1 MNFDK
6 NANIPERVFFAG
18 SEFTLKNCKSPGG
31 ILMSHVFRQND
42 IRGVAGKDLT
52 DAFVAELGQAL
63 AAFYRRH
70 QVDTISLG
78 YDCRLS
84 SPRFRDLL
92 AKGLVDGGLH
102 VIDIGMGPTP
112 LVYFSLFN
120 LPVGG
125 GVMITGSHNP
135 ADENGFKICL
145 GKSTVFGE
153 QIQEIR
159 AIFEAGASDYRTGP
173 AELTSQPLAAQYIN
187 YLKGLFHPGP
197 RKIKAVVDAGNGT
210 GNLVA
215 VELYESLGWEIVD
228 IFSEPDGHFP
238 NHHPDPTLPENIT
251 ALSAQVKA
259 NHADLGIAFDGDA
272 DRIGVVDTKGRI
284 LWGDQLMVIY
294 ARDIVKHHPGAKI
307 IGEVKCSQ
315 SMFDDIQAIGG
326 RPIMWKVGHSLIKA
340 KMKEEN
346 ALLAG
351 EMSGHLFFADRYYG
365 YDDAVYAGARLLE
378 ILSNS
383 ELTLAQMVDQLPKT
397 FTTPE
402 IRFDCPDDQKFPL
415 VERLVKLF
423 NSQYEVIAIDGARI
437 IFEHGWGLVRA
448 SNTQPVLVMRFEAD
462 SQQALEQIQAE
473 VQSELEKLMGK

>member
-1 MNFDK
+1 MF
-6 NANIPERVFFAG
+6 
-18 SEFTLKNCKSPGG
+18 
-31 ILMSHVFRQND
+31 HVFRQND

-52 DAFVAELGQAL
+52 DEFVEELGRAM
-63 AAFYRRH
+63 ATFYYKH

-84 SPRFRDLL
+84 SPGFRDRL
-92 AKGLVDGGLH
+92 AKGLVESGIN

-135 ADENGFKICL
+135 ANENGFKVCL
-145 GKSTVFGE
+145 GKSTAFGD
-153 QIQEIR
+153 QIQEIGR
-159 AIFEAGASDYRTGP
+159 IMEAKDYHSGSAT
-173 AELTSQPLAAQYIN
+173 LTNRPLAAEYIQ
-187 YLKGLFHPGP
+187 YLKGILHPGSK
-197 RKIKAVVDAGNGT
+197 KIKTVVDAGNGT

-215 VELYESLGWEIVD
+215 VDLYKRLGFEVTD

-238 NHHPDPTLPENIT
+238 NHHPDPTLPENIAVLT
-251 ALSAQVKA
+251 AQVQA

-284 LWGDQLMVIY
+284 LWGDQLMIIY
-294 ARDIVKHHPGAKI
+294 AKQILGQHPHAKI

-315 SMFDDIQAIGG
+315 AMFDKIQEMGG
-326 RPIMWKVGHSLIKA
+326 EPIMWKVGHSMIKA

-383 ELTLAQMVDQLPKT
+383 ELTLAQMVDELPQT
-397 FTTPE
+397 FATPE

-415 VERLVKLF
+415 VERLVKVF
-423 NSQYEVIAIDGARI
+423 HEKNKVITIDGARI
-437 IFEHGWGLVRA
+437 LFEHGWGLVRA

-462 SQQALEQIQAE
+462 SKEALEQIEAE
-473 VQSELEKLMGK
+473 VRRELNRLVKESPSRN

>member
-1 MNFDK
+1 MF
-6 NANIPERVFFAG
+6 
-18 SEFTLKNCKSPGG
+18 
-31 ILMSHVFRQND
+31 HVFRQND
-42 IRGVAGKDLT
+42 IRGIAGKDLT
-52 DAFVAELGQAL
+52 DDFVAELGQAM
-63 AAFYRRH
+63 ATFYH
-70 QVDTISLG
+70 LYQVDTISLG

-84 SPRFRDLL
+84 SPRFKDLL
-92 AKGLVDGGLH
+92 AQGLVDSGIN

-159 AIFEAGASDYRTGP
+159 RIMESKNYRTEP
-173 AELTSQPLAAQYIN
+173 AKLTSHPLIPEYMN
-187 YLKGLFHPGP
+187 YLKGIFKPGT
-197 RKIKAVVDAGNGT
+197 KQIKAVVDAGNGT

-215 VELYESLGWEIVD
+215 VELYKSLGWEVID
-228 IFSEPDGHFP
+228 IFSEPDGRFP
-238 NHHPDPTLPENIT
+238 NHHPDPTLPENIE
-251 ALSAQVKA
+251 ALAAKVKA
-259 NHADLGIAFDGDA
+259 HNADLGIAFDGDA

-284 LWGDQLMVIY
+284 LWGDQLMIIY
-294 ARDIVKHHPGAKI
+294 AQQIVQHHPGAKI

-315 SMFDDIQAIGG
+315 LMFDSIKAMGG
-326 RPIMWKVGHSLIKA
+326 QPIMWKVGHSLIKA

-365 YDDAVYAGARLLE
+365 YDDAIYAGARLLE
-378 ILSNS
+378 ILSHS
-383 ELTLAQMVDQLPKT
+383 GQSLAQMVDQLPTT
-397 FTTPE
+397 FSTPE
-402 IRFDCPDDQKFPL
+402 IRFDCSDDQKFPL
-415 VERLVKLF
+415 VEKLVKIF
-423 NSQYEVIAIDGARI
+423 SAKYKVIDIDGARI

-462 SQQALEQIQAE
+462 SEKELEQIQAE
-473 VQSELEKLMGK
+473 VRGELNRLVKG

>member
-1 MNFDK
+1 M
-6 NANIPERVFFAG
+6 V
-18 SEFTLKNCKSPGG
+18 
-31 ILMSHVFRQND
+31 HVFRQND
-42 IRGVAGKDLT
+42 IRGIAGKDLT
-52 DAFVAELGQAL
+52 DEFVAELGQAM
-63 AAFYRRH
+63 ATFFHRY

-92 AKGLVDGGLH
+92 AKGLVDSGIN

-135 ADENGFKICL
+135 ANENGFKICL
-145 GKSTVFGE
+145 GKSTAFGE
-153 QIQEIR
+153 QIQEIGQ
-159 AIFEAGASDYRTGP
+159 IMEAKDYRTGP
-173 AELTSQPLAAQYIN
+173 AKSTSYPLASQYIK
-187 YLKGLFHPGP
+187 YLKDILHPGHK
-197 RKIKAVVDAGNGT
+197 KIKAVVDAGNGT

-215 VELYESLGWEIVD
+215 VDLYKSLGWEVID
-228 IFSEPDGHFP
+228 IFSEPDGRFP
-238 NHHPDPTLPENIT
+238 NHHPDPTLPENIA
-251 ALSAQVKA
+251 ALAAQVKA
-259 NHADLGIAFDGDA
+259 NQADLGIAFDGDG

-284 LWGDQLMVIY
+284 LWGDQLMIIY
-294 ARDIVKHHPGAKI
+294 SRDILKHHPNAKI
-307 IGEVKCSQ
+307 IGEVKCSGA
-315 SMFDDIQAIGG
+315 MFDKIHEMGG
-326 RPIMWKVGHSLIKA
+326 QPIMWKVGHSMIKA

-383 ELTLAQMVDQLPKT
+383 ELSLAQMVDQLPQT
-397 FTTPE
+397 FATPE

-415 VERLVKLF
+415 VEKLVKLF
-423 NSQYEVIAIDGARI
+423 SARNEVIAIDGARI
-437 IFEHGWGLVRA
+437 IFENGWGLVRA

-462 SQQALEQIQAE
+462 SEEALEQIQAE
-473 VQSELEKLMGK
+473 VNEELERLVKG